1 MQRRVGGIVLIRGG
15 MQRLVRG
22 LMVLVLVLVLAGCVH
37 VVDLFLSDYAYG
49 HRFGSVFVAG
59 LVVIECLSLSDGRY

>member
-1 MQRRVGGIVLIRGG
+1 

-22 LMVLVLVLVLAGCVH
+22 LMVLVLVLVLAECVH
-37 VVDLFLSDYAYG
+37 VVDQFLSDYVYG
-49 HRFGSVFVAG
+49 HRVGSVFVAG